1 MSGQPSD
8 VTPVLSRLRTMRE
21 RVPDALVRVLDQVL
35 ADPAGITRLPLV
47 ELAERS
53 GVSPATVTRFCRTVG
68 FDDYAGLRVAIAAE
82 SGQAAQARWEVDLG
96 RHIERDDPLDR
107 VLEVV
112 AHADSRTIQETAA
125 QLDVRVV
132 DQVAAAIAS
141 TRHLDVFGV
150 GASALSA
157 AELAFRLDRVGI
169 ACWARSEVHT
179 ALTSAALL
187 GPGDVAL
194 AISHGGRTREAVEVL
209 AEARKHRA
217 VTVAMTSFPKSPL
230 ADVADLVLTTSV
242 RETTFRPEALAAK
255 HAQLLVLD
263 LVYVRVAQR
272 RFEQTSR
279 AYEITASAVEHHRT
293 ARRPDSRGD
302 GRVDGRG
309 NGRSG
314 PKSATNSPRRER
326 P

>member
-1 MSGQPSD
+1 MTGQPSD

-21 RVPDALVRVLDQVL
+21 RVPDALVRVVDQVL
-35 ADPAGITRLPLV
+35 ADPTGITRLPLV

-96 RHIERDDPLDR
+96 RDIEPDDPIDR
-107 VLEVV
+107 VLEVI

-125 QLDVRVV
+125 QLDMPQV
-132 DQVAAAIAS
+132 DKVAAAIAEG
-141 TRHLDVFGV
+141 RRLDMFGV

-157 AELAFRLDRVGI
+157 AELAFRLDRIGI

-209 AEARKHRA
+209 TEARKHHA
-217 VTVAMTSFPKSPL
+217 MTVAMTSFPKSPL
-230 ADVADLVLTTSV
+230 ADAADVVLTTSV

-272 RFEQTSR
+272 RYEQTSR

-293 ARRPDSRGD
+293 TRRLEPRPDPRTDS
-302 GRVDGRG
+302 
-309 NGRSG
+309 S
-314 PKSATNSPRRER
+314 RRER